1 MSIVRSLVGY
11 APAVVLPRLAS
22 LVLVLVLT
30 RLISKQEY
38 GLVVLVATMGEA
50 IDGVFSNWVRIA
62 LARFGSARPDALGR
76 ETVRA
81 VVVYLLTLV
90 PAILFTIGFGVF
102 DQPDRTTAFIVA
114 VLIYILSIGVQ
125 RFPSTIMSVQAD
137 RNGIVSMEATK
148 ALGILVLGVAATS
161 VSGSFFIQTAVFAT
175 VTVTVGIWGVRR
187 TMRSVDLRSG
197 AVEPMKTF
205 LAYGLPIIPTGLI
218 TAALASSDRL
228 FLNQTAGA
236 EALALYAAGVML
248 ARQPMDFIFS
258 LAGVRTFPLLME
270 DYERGGATRGGKRL
284 GELISGIVF
293 ITLPAAAGIVL
304 VARPMTELLLA
315 KDYVETAA
323 IVIPVAVVSAFLVGF
338 KAFVLDQVFHMVKR
352 NGLNAVIS
360 APAAIVGIGAML
372 VMVPKWG
379 VLGCAVAYL
388 IQYVFMVGVTLVV
401 TRRLMP
407 FSLPWNDIGRTVVA
421 TTVMAAVLYGARGP
435 LDALPTAIDLAVSV
449 VLGIVTYVGAALVL
463 RPSPVEDLVPARF
476 RRDKA

>member
-50 IDGVFSNWVRIA
+50 IDGVVSNWVRIA
-62 LARFGSARPDALGR
+62 LARFASAHPDAMGR

-81 VVVYLLTLV
+81 VAVYLITLV
-90 PAILFTIGFGVF
+90 PALLFAIGFGYF
-102 DQPDRTTAFIVA
+102 DQADRAVEFIFA
-114 VLIYILSIGVQ
+114 LLIYILSIGVL
-125 RFPSTIMSVQAD
+125 RFPSTVMSVQGD

-148 ALGILVLGVAATS
+148 ALGILVLGIAATWLS
-161 VSGSFFIQTAVFAT
+161 ESFLVQTVVFAT
-175 VTVTVGIWGVRR
+175 VTVAVGLWGVLR
-187 TMRSVDLRSG
+187 TTRSIDFRSG
-197 AVEPMKTF
+197 TVEPLKTF

-270 DYERGGATRGGKRL
+270 DYERGGAARGGKRL
-284 GELISGIVF
+284 AELISGIVF
-293 ITLPAAAGIVL
+293 ITLPAAAGIIL
-304 VARPMTELLLA
+304 VAQPMTRLLLA
-315 KDYVETAA
+315 EDYVATAA
-323 IVIPVAVVSAFLVGF
+323 LVIPVAVVSALLVGF
-338 KAFVLDQVFHMVKR
+338 KSFVLDQVFHMVKR

-360 APAAIVGIGAML
+360 LPAAIVGIGAML
-372 VMVPKWG
+372 LMVPKWG

-388 IQYVFMVGVTLVV
+388 IQYLFMVAVTFVV
-401 TRRLMP
+401 TRRLLP
-407 FSLPWNDIGRTVVA
+407 FPIPWGDIGRTVLA
-421 TTVMAAVLYGARGP
+421 TLAMVVVLLVARGT
-435 LDALPTAIDLAVSV
+435 LEHLPTAIDLAASI
-449 VLGIVTYVGAALVL
+449 VLGIATYVGAALVL

>member
-50 IDGVFSNWVRIA
+50 IDGVFSSWVRMA
-62 LARFGSARPDALGR
+62 LARFGSAKADDMGR

-81 VVVYLLTLV
+81 VLVYAITLV
-90 PAILFTIGFGVF
+90 PAILFTIGFGLVN
-102 DQPDRTTAFIVA
+102 QPERTGEFILA
-114 VLIYILSIGVQ
+114 VLVYILSIGLL
-125 RFPSTIMSVQAD
+125 RLPSTTLTLQAD
-137 RNGIVSMEATK
+137 RGGIVTMEATK
-148 ALGILVLGVAATS
+148 AVGVLILGIAATWL
-161 VSGSFFIQTAVFAT
+161 SGSFFVQTLVFAA
-175 VTVTVGIWGVRR
+175 VTTSVGLWGILR
-187 TMRSVDLRSG
+187 TSRSIDFHSG
-197 AVEPMKTF
+197 AVEPLRSF

-218 TAALASSDRL
+218 TAALSSSDRL
-228 FLNQTAGA
+228 FLNQTVGA

-248 ARQPMDFIFS
+248 ARQPMEFIFS

-270 DYERGGATRGGKRL
+270 DYERGGAARGGKRL

-304 VARPMTELLLA
+304 VAQPMTRLLLA
-315 KDYVETAA
+315 ESYVATAA
-323 IVIPVAVVSAFLVGF
+323 LVIPVAVVSAFLVGF
-338 KAFVLDQVFHMVKR
+338 KSFVLDQVFHMVKR

-360 APAAIVGIGAML
+360 LPAAIVGIGAML
-372 VMVPKWG
+372 LMVPKWG

-388 IQYVFMVGVTLVV
+388 IQYVFMVAVTFVV
-401 TRRLMP
+401 TRRLLP
-407 FSLPWNDIGRTVVA
+407 FPIPWGDIGRTVLA
-421 TTVMAAVLYGARGP
+421 TLAMAAVLLVARGS
-435 LDALPTAIDLAVSV
+435 LERLPTAIDLAASI